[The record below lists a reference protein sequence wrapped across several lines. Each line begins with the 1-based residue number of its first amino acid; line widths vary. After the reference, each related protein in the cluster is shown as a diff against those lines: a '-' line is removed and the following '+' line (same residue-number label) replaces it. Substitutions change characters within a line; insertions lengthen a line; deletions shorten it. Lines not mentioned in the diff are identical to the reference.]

1 MSNISNKWYVR
12 NVPCRTNCPAD
23 TDIPGYL
30 EFISKGDFINAYK
43 INLIA
48 NIFPGVLGMV
58 CSSPCESSCR
68 HGRIG
73 NGESVNI
80 CNAKRSSFDY
90 SDKKF
95 IKIDPFFKNSK
106 KKVAVIGGGVS
117 GLTCARELSLFGHSV
132 SIFEKNDFLGGLLVS
147 GIPDFRLD
155 KKIVEYEIEQ
165 ILSLGIEYKLNI
177 SLGKDILINDL
188 ILDFD
193 AVIIAAGTD
202 KLNYPDAPSSNSLF
216 VHGIDYLKNSLLN
229 DSLESFDN
237 VSIIGSSFTSMD
249 CARTALRNHSK
260 EVNVFARNDFQNNS
274 HLTKELEA
282 LLKEGGNT
290 YNHHSLLKVENNLS
304 YFANTNSHQQDLLIY
319 ATGQFPD
326 YDILDNKIKK
336 TLLNNNGFDGVFLT
350 GDFKTG
356 SSTLIDAIADAKKI
370 SRIVDKYL
378 MKEMRF
384 ENKIISGQKIQS
396 KVNGKPTL
404 RSIEMNYLPRIN
416 TEKIIKKKN
425 NTEVGI
431 NFFTEKTSKNESL
444 RCYLCNLKFQIDDE
458 KCVLCDECLKVK
470 PKEKCI
476 VEITSISNDEHYSEF
491 KSKRDPSLYY
501 SKLFI
506 DTDECVRCGE
516 CERVCPTNA
525 ISIQKV
531 SKLEVTI

>member
-1 MSNISNKWYVR
+1 
-12 NVPCRTNCPAD
+12 
-23 TDIPGYL
+23 
-30 EFISKGDFINAYK
+30 
-43 INLIA
+43 
-48 NIFPGVLGMV
+48 MV

-68 HGRIG
+68 HGRSG

-80 CNAKRSSFDY
+80 CHAKKSSFDY
-90 SDKKF
+90 SDKKI
-95 IKIDPFFKNSK
+95 IKMAPFFKSSK

-117 GLTCARELSLFGHSV
+117 GLTCARELSLFGHTV
-132 SIFEKNDFLGGLLVS
+132 SIFEKNDFLGGLLIS

-155 KKIVEYEIEQ
+155 KKIVEYEIRQ
-165 ILSLGIEYKLNI
+165 ILNLGIEYKLNI

-188 ILDFD
+188 ISDFD
-193 AVIIAAGTD
+193 AVIIAAGTN
-202 KLNYPDAPSSNSLF
+202 KLNYPDVPSYKSLS
-216 VHGIDYLKNSLLN
+216 VHGIDYLENSLLKE
-229 DSLESFDN
+229 SLESFDN
-237 VSIIGSSFTSMD
+237 VSIIGSSFTAMD
-249 CARTALRNHSK
+249 CARTAIRHHSK
-260 EVNVFARNDFQNNS
+260 KVNVFARNDFQNNL
-274 HLTKELEA
+274 HLTEELEA
-282 LLKEGGNT
+282 LLKEGGNK

-304 YFANTNSHQQDLLIY
+304 YFKNSNSHQQDLLIF

-326 YDILDNKIKK
+326 YKILDKKIKNEI
-336 TLLNNNGFDGVFLT
+336 LNNNGFDGIFLT

-370 SRIVDKYL
+370 SRVVDKYL
-378 MKEMRF
+378 MKKNRLES
-384 ENKIISGQKIQS
+384 KIFSGKKIHS
-396 KVNGKPTL
+396 KVDGKPTN
-404 RSIEMNYLPRIN
+404 RSINMNFLARIN

-431 NFFTEKTSKNESL
+431 NFFDEKNSMNESS
-444 RCYLCNLKFQIDDE
+444 RCYLCNLKFEIDDK

-476 VEITSISNDEHYSEF
+476 VEISSISNDENYFEF
-491 KSKRDPSLYY
+491 KSKKDPSLYY